1 MSPSHGTPRPRSQT
15 SRKQRSQQLN
25 TSTTAT
31 DTSDTGA
38 ALVIG
43 GANNPTSA
51 NVLAGNITL
60 SGDVDLRGT
69 GITGFT
75 RDNGGNDK
83 YTGTLDG
90 GEHTIT
96 LAIGE
101 AYGKKSDGTNGAEE
115 DPREELVISLMR
127 YKRCRVFA
135 NELRERRAKY
145 EGARFRTR
153 MTAKELGIDTK
164 KISSDFEKDEFEK
177 AIDEINNRNELRF
190 NDISAKIKHILRRD
204 KISVKER
211 MKSLWLTIT
220 KKGKLFFSELFK
232 GKKVEKID
240 RIVSFLAIL
249 ELVRNNDI
257 TAEQKGSFED
267 ILIEEKRK

>member
-1 MSPSHGTPRPRSQT
+1 MAVSAAKPEIRIHHFEGPLDLLCHLIEKNDIDIYDIPISEITSQYMDYLSAMKSLDMDVASEFLLMGAT
-15 SRKQRSQQLN
+15 LVHIKSRMML
-25 TSTTAT
+25 
-31 DTSDTGA
+31 
-38 ALVIG
+38 
-43 GANNPTSA
+43 P
-51 NVLAGNITL
+51 
-60 SGDVDLRGT
+60 
-69 GITGFT
+69 
-75 RDNGGNDK
+75 
-83 YTGTLDG
+83 
-90 GEHTIT
+90 
-96 LAIGE
+96 
-101 AYGKKSDGTNGAEE
+101 GKKSDGTNGAEE

-135 NELRERRAKY
+135 NELRERRSKY

-190 NDISAKIKHILRRD
+190 NDISAKIKHILKRD

>member
-1 MSPSHGTPRPRSQT
+1 LIEKNDIDIYDIPISEITSQYMDYLSAMKSLDMDVASEFLLMGAT
-15 SRKQRSQQLN
+15 LVHIKSRMML
-25 TSTTAT
+25 
-31 DTSDTGA
+31 
-38 ALVIG
+38 
-43 GANNPTSA
+43 P
-51 NVLAGNITL
+51 
-60 SGDVDLRGT
+60 
-69 GITGFT
+69 
-75 RDNGGNDK
+75 
-83 YTGTLDG
+83 
-90 GEHTIT
+90 
-96 LAIGE
+96 
-101 AYGKKSDGTNGAEE
+101 GKKSDGTNGAEE

>member
-1 MSPSHGTPRPRSQT
+1 MAVSAAKPEIRIHHFEGPLDLLCHLIEKNDIDIYDIPISEITSQYMDYLSAMKSLDMDVASEFLLMGAT
-15 SRKQRSQQLN
+15 LVHIKSRMML
-25 TSTTAT
+25 
-31 DTSDTGA
+31 
-38 ALVIG
+38 
-43 GANNPTSA
+43 P
-51 NVLAGNITL
+51 
-60 SGDVDLRGT
+60 
-69 GITGFT
+69 
-75 RDNGGNDK
+75 
-83 YTGTLDG
+83 
-90 GEHTIT
+90 
-96 LAIGE
+96 
-101 AYGKKSDGTNGAEE
+101 GKKSDGTNGAEE

>member
-1 MSPSHGTPRPRSQT
+1 MAVSAAKPEIRIHHFEGPLDLLCHLIEKNDIDIYDIPISEITSQYMDYLSAMKSLDMDVASEFLLMGAT
-15 SRKQRSQQLN
+15 LVHIKSRMML
-25 TSTTAT
+25 
-31 DTSDTGA
+31 
-38 ALVIG
+38 
-43 GANNPTSA
+43 P
-51 NVLAGNITL
+51 
-60 SGDVDLRGT
+60 
-69 GITGFT
+69 
-75 RDNGGNDK
+75 
-83 YTGTLDG
+83 
-90 GEHTIT
+90 
-96 LAIGE
+96 
-101 AYGKKSDGTNGAEE
+101 GKKSDGTNGAEE

-240 RIVSFLAIL
+240 RIVSFLEIL

>member
-1 MSPSHGTPRPRSQT
+1 MALSAVKPEIRIHHFEGPLDLLCHLIEKNDIDIYDIPISEITSQYMDYLSAMKSLDMDVASEFLLMGAT
-15 SRKQRSQQLN
+15 LVHIKSRMML
-25 TSTTAT
+25 
-31 DTSDTGA
+31 
-38 ALVIG
+38 
-43 GANNPTSA
+43 P
-51 NVLAGNITL
+51 
-60 SGDVDLRGT
+60 
-69 GITGFT
+69 
-75 RDNGGNDK
+75 
-83 YTGTLDG
+83 
-90 GEHTIT
+90 
-96 LAIGE
+96 
-101 AYGKKSDGTNGAEE
+101 GKKSDGTAGAEE

-164 KISSDFEKDEFEK
+164 KISSDFEKDEFSK

-249 ELVRNNDI
+249 ELVRNNEI

>member
-1 MSPSHGTPRPRSQT
+1 MAGTIVKPEIRIRHFEGPLDLLCHLIEKNDIDIYDIPISEITSQYMDYLSAMKSIDMDVASEFLLMGAT
-15 SRKQRSQQLN
+15 LVHIKSRMML
-25 TSTTAT
+25 
-31 DTSDTGA
+31 
-38 ALVIG
+38 
-43 GANNPTSA
+43 P
-51 NVLAGNITL
+51 
-60 SGDVDLRGT
+60 
-69 GITGFT
+69 
-75 RDNGGNDK
+75 
-83 YTGTLDG
+83 
-90 GEHTIT
+90 
-96 LAIGE
+96 
-101 AYGKKSDGTNGAEE
+101 GKKSEGTDGSEE

-145 EGARFRTR
+145 DGARFRTR
-153 MTAKELGIDTK
+153 ATAKELGIDTK
-164 KISSDFEKDEFEK
+164 KISSDFDKEEFEN
-177 AIDEINNRNELRF
+177 AVDEINNRNQLRF
-190 NDISAKIKHILRRD
+190 NDISEKVKHILRRD
-204 KISVKER
+204 KMSVRER

-232 GKKVEKID
+232 GKKPEKID

>member
-1 MSPSHGTPRPRSQT
+1 MALSAVKPEIRIHHFEGPLDLLCHLIEKNDIDIYDIPISEITSQYMDYLSAMKSLDMDVASEFLLMGAT
-15 SRKQRSQQLN
+15 LVHIKSRMML
-25 TSTTAT
+25 
-31 DTSDTGA
+31 
-38 ALVIG
+38 
-43 GANNPTSA
+43 P
-51 NVLAGNITL
+51 
-60 SGDVDLRGT
+60 
-69 GITGFT
+69 
-75 RDNGGNDK
+75 
-83 YTGTLDG
+83 
-90 GEHTIT
+90 
-96 LAIGE
+96 
-101 AYGKKSDGTNGAEE
+101 GKKSDGTAGAEE

-164 KISSDFEKDEFEK
+164 KISSDFEKDEFSK

>member
-1 MSPSHGTPRPRSQT
+1 MAGSAVKPEIRIHHFEGPLDLLCHLIEKNDIDIYDIPISEITSQYMDYLSAMKSLDMDVASEFLLMGAT
-15 SRKQRSQQLN
+15 LVHIKSRMML
-25 TSTTAT
+25 
-31 DTSDTGA
+31 
-38 ALVIG
+38 
-43 GANNPTSA
+43 P
-51 NVLAGNITL
+51 
-60 SGDVDLRGT
+60 
-69 GITGFT
+69 
-75 RDNGGNDK
+75 
-83 YTGTLDG
+83 
-90 GEHTIT
+90 
-96 LAIGE
+96 
-101 AYGKKSDGTNGAEE
+101 GKKSDGTNGAEE

-164 KISSDFEKDEFEK
+164 KISSDFEKEEFEK
-177 AIDEINNRNELRF
+177 AIEEINNRNELRF

-220 KKGKLFFSELFK
+220 KRGKLFFSELFK
-232 GKKVEKID
+232 GKKVEKMD

-257 TAEQKGSFED
+257 TAEQMGSFED

>member
-1 MSPSHGTPRPRSQT
+1 MAVSAVKPEIKIHHFEGPLDLLCHLIEKNDIDIYDIPISEITSQYMDYLSAMKSLDMDVASEFLLMGAT
-15 SRKQRSQQLN
+15 LVHIKSRMML
-25 TSTTAT
+25 
-31 DTSDTGA
+31 
-38 ALVIG
+38 
-43 GANNPTSA
+43 P
-51 NVLAGNITL
+51 
-60 SGDVDLRGT
+60 
-69 GITGFT
+69 
-75 RDNGGNDK
+75 
-83 YTGTLDG
+83 
-90 GEHTIT
+90 
-96 LAIGE
+96 
-101 AYGKKSDGTNGAEE
+101 GKKSDGTSGAEE

-177 AIDEINNRNELRF
+177 AIEEINNRNELRF

-220 KKGKLFFSELFK
+220 KRGKMFFSELFK
-232 GKKVEKID
+232 SKKVEKMD

>member
-1 MSPSHGTPRPRSQT
+1 MAVSAAKPEIRIHHFEGPLDLLCHLIEKNDIDIYDIPISEITSQYMDYLSAMKSLDMDVASEFLLMGAT
-15 SRKQRSQQLN
+15 LVHIKSRMML
-25 TSTTAT
+25 
-31 DTSDTGA
+31 
-38 ALVIG
+38 
-43 GANNPTSA
+43 P
-51 NVLAGNITL
+51 
-60 SGDVDLRGT
+60 
-69 GITGFT
+69 
-75 RDNGGNDK
+75 
-83 YTGTLDG
+83 
-90 GEHTIT
+90 
-96 LAIGE
+96 
-101 AYGKKSDGTNGAEE
+101 GKKSDGTNGAEE

-190 NDISAKIKHILRRD
+190 NDISAKIKHILKRD

>member
-1 MSPSHGTPRPRSQT
+1 MAGSAVKPEIRIHHFEGPLDLLCHLIEKNDIDIYDIPISEITSQYMDYLSAMKSLDMDVASEFLLMGAT
-15 SRKQRSQQLN
+15 LVHIKSRMML
-25 TSTTAT
+25 
-31 DTSDTGA
+31 
-38 ALVIG
+38 
-43 GANNPTSA
+43 P
-51 NVLAGNITL
+51 
-60 SGDVDLRGT
+60 
-69 GITGFT
+69 
-75 RDNGGNDK
+75 
-83 YTGTLDG
+83 
-90 GEHTIT
+90 
-96 LAIGE
+96 
-101 AYGKKSDGTNGAEE
+101 GKKSDGTNGAEE

-164 KISSDFEKDEFEK
+164 KISSDFEKEEFEK
-177 AIDEINNRNELRF
+177 AIEEINNRNELRF

-220 KKGKLFFSELFK
+220 KRGKLFFSELFK
-232 GKKVEKID
+232 GKKVEKMD

>member
-1 MSPSHGTPRPRSQT
+1 MAGTIVKPEIRIRHFEGPLDLLCHLIEKNDIDIYDIPISEITSQYMDYLSAMKSLDMDVASEFLLMGAT
-15 SRKQRSQQLN
+15 LVHIKSRMML
-25 TSTTAT
+25 
-31 DTSDTGA
+31 
-38 ALVIG
+38 
-43 GANNPTSA
+43 P
-51 NVLAGNITL
+51 
-60 SGDVDLRGT
+60 
-69 GITGFT
+69 
-75 RDNGGNDK
+75 
-83 YTGTLDG
+83 
-90 GEHTIT
+90 
-96 LAIGE
+96 
-101 AYGKKSDGTNGAEE
+101 GKKSEGTDGSEE

-145 EGARFRTR
+145 DGARFRTR
-153 MTAKELGIDTK
+153 ATAKELGIDTK
-164 KISSDFEKDEFEK
+164 KISSDFDKEEFEN
-177 AIDEINNRNELRF
+177 AVDEINNRNQLRF
-190 NDISAKIKHILRRD
+190 NDISEKVKHILRRD
-204 KISVKER
+204 KMSVRER

-232 GKKVEKID
+232 GKKPEKME

>member
-1 MSPSHGTPRPRSQT
+1 MAVSAAKPEIRIHHFEGPLDLLCHLIEKNDIDIYDIPISEITSQYMDYLSAMKSLDMDVASEFLLMGAT
-15 SRKQRSQQLN
+15 LVHIKSRMML
-25 TSTTAT
+25 
-31 DTSDTGA
+31 
-38 ALVIG
+38 
-43 GANNPTSA
+43 P
-51 NVLAGNITL
+51 
-60 SGDVDLRGT
+60 
-69 GITGFT
+69 
-75 RDNGGNDK
+75 
-83 YTGTLDG
+83 
-90 GEHTIT
+90 
-96 LAIGE
+96 
-101 AYGKKSDGTNGAEE
+101 GKKSDGTNGAEE

-145 EGARFRTR
+145 EGARFRSR

>member
-1 MSPSHGTPRPRSQT
+1 MAGFSIKPEIRIRHFEGPLDLLCHLIEKNDIDIYDIPISEITSQYMDYLAAMKSLDMDVASEFLLMGAT
-15 SRKQRSQQLN
+15 LVHIKSRMML
-25 TSTTAT
+25 
-31 DTSDTGA
+31 
-38 ALVIG
+38 
-43 GANNPTSA
+43 P
-51 NVLAGNITL
+51 
-60 SGDVDLRGT
+60 
-69 GITGFT
+69 
-75 RDNGGNDK
+75 
-83 YTGTLDG
+83 
-90 GEHTIT
+90 
-96 LAIGE
+96 
-101 AYGKKSDGTNGAEE
+101 GKKAEGSDSGEE

-153 MTAKELGIDTK
+153 ATAKELGIDTK
-164 KISSDFEKDEFEK
+164 KISSDFDKEEFEN
-177 AIDEINNRNELRF
+177 AVAEINNRNELRF
-190 NDISAKIKHILRRD
+190 TDISAKIKHILRRD
-204 KISVKER
+204 KLSVRQR

-232 GKKVEKID
+232 GKKPEKME

>member
-1 MSPSHGTPRPRSQT
+1 MAGSAVKPEIRIHHFEGPLDLLCHLIEKNDIDIYDIPISEITSQYMDYLSAMKSLDMDVASEFLLMGAT
-15 SRKQRSQQLN
+15 LVHIKSRMML
-25 TSTTAT
+25 
-31 DTSDTGA
+31 
-38 ALVIG
+38 
-43 GANNPTSA
+43 P
-51 NVLAGNITL
+51 
-60 SGDVDLRGT
+60 
-69 GITGFT
+69 
-75 RDNGGNDK
+75 
-83 YTGTLDG
+83 
-90 GEHTIT
+90 
-96 LAIGE
+96 
-101 AYGKKSDGTNGAEE
+101 GKKSDGTNGAEE

-145 EGARFRTR
+145 EGASFRTR

-164 KISSDFEKDEFEK
+164 KISSDFEKEEFEK
-177 AIDEINNRNELRF
+177 AIEEINNRNELRF

-220 KKGKLFFSELFK
+220 KRGKLFFSELFK
-232 GKKVEKID
+232 GKKVEKMD

>member
-1 MSPSHGTPRPRSQT
+1 MAVSAAKPEIRIHHFEGPLDLLCHLIEKNDIDIYDIPISEITSQYMDYLSAMKSLDMDVASEFLLMGAT
-15 SRKQRSQQLN
+15 LVHIKSRMML
-25 TSTTAT
+25 
-31 DTSDTGA
+31 
-38 ALVIG
+38 
-43 GANNPTSA
+43 P
-51 NVLAGNITL
+51 
-60 SGDVDLRGT
+60 
-69 GITGFT
+69 
-75 RDNGGNDK
+75 
-83 YTGTLDG
+83 
-90 GEHTIT
+90 
-96 LAIGE
+96 
-101 AYGKKSDGTNGAEE
+101 GKKSDGTNGAEE

-145 EGARFRTR
+145 DGARFRTR

>member
-1 MSPSHGTPRPRSQT
+1 MAVSAVKPEIKIHHFEGPLDLLCHLIEKNDIDIYDIPISEITSQYMDYLSAMKSLDMDVASEFLLMGAT
-15 SRKQRSQQLN
+15 LVHIKSRMML
-25 TSTTAT
+25 
-31 DTSDTGA
+31 
-38 ALVIG
+38 
-43 GANNPTSA
+43 P
-51 NVLAGNITL
+51 
-60 SGDVDLRGT
+60 
-69 GITGFT
+69 
-75 RDNGGNDK
+75 
-83 YTGTLDG
+83 
-90 GEHTIT
+90 
-96 LAIGE
+96 
-101 AYGKKSDGTNGAEE
+101 GKKSDGTNGAEE

-164 KISSDFEKDEFEK
+164 KISSDFEKEEFGK
-177 AIDEINNRNELRF
+177 AIEEINNRNELRF

-220 KKGKLFFSELFK
+220 KRGKMFFSELFK
-232 GKKVEKID
+232 GKKVEKMD

>member
-1 MSPSHGTPRPRSQT
+1 MAVSAAKPEIRIHHFEGPLDLLCHLIEKNDIDIYDIPISEITSQYMDYLSAMKSLDMDVASEFLLMGAT
-15 SRKQRSQQLN
+15 LVHIKSRMML
-25 TSTTAT
+25 
-31 DTSDTGA
+31 
-38 ALVIG
+38 
-43 GANNPTSA
+43 P
-51 NVLAGNITL
+51 
-60 SGDVDLRGT
+60 
-69 GITGFT
+69 
-75 RDNGGNDK
+75 
-83 YTGTLDG
+83 
-90 GEHTIT
+90 
-96 LAIGE
+96 
-101 AYGKKSDGTNGAEE
+101 GKKSDGTNGAEE

-204 KISVKER
+204 KISVRQR
-211 MKSLWLTIT
+211 MKALWLTIT
-220 KKGKLFFSELFK
+220 KKGKLFFSELFT
-232 GKKVEKID
+232 GKKPDKME

-257 TAEQKGSFED
+257 NAVQKGSFED

>member
-1 MSPSHGTPRPRSQT
+1 MAGILVKPEIRIRHFEGPLDLLCHLIEKNDIDIYDIPISEITAQYMDYLSAMKSLDMDVASEFLLMGATLVHIK
-15 SRKQRSQQLN
+15 SRMML
-25 TSTTAT
+25 
-31 DTSDTGA
+31 
-38 ALVIG
+38 
-43 GANNPTSA
+43 P
-51 NVLAGNITL
+51 
-60 SGDVDLRGT
+60 
-69 GITGFT
+69 
-75 RDNGGNDK
+75 
-83 YTGTLDG
+83 
-90 GEHTIT
+90 
-96 LAIGE
+96 
-101 AYGKKSDGTNGAEE
+101 GKKSEGSEGGEE

-145 EGARFRTR
+145 DGARFRTR
-153 MTAKELGIDTK
+153 ATAKELGIDTK
-164 KISSDFEKDEFEK
+164 KISSDFDREEFES
-177 AIDEINNRNELRF
+177 AIAEINNRNQLRF
-190 NDISAKIKHILRRD
+190 NDISEKVKHILRRD
-204 KISVKER
+204 KMSVRER

-232 GKKVEKID
+232 GKKPEKME

>member
-1 MSPSHGTPRPRSQT
+1 MAVSAAKPEIRIHHFEGPLDLLCHLIEKNDIDIYDIPISEITSQYMDYLSAMKSIDMDVASEFLLMGAT
-15 SRKQRSQQLN
+15 LVHIKSRMML
-25 TSTTAT
+25 
-31 DTSDTGA
+31 
-38 ALVIG
+38 
-43 GANNPTSA
+43 P
-51 NVLAGNITL
+51 
-60 SGDVDLRGT
+60 
-69 GITGFT
+69 
-75 RDNGGNDK
+75 
-83 YTGTLDG
+83 
-90 GEHTIT
+90 
-96 LAIGE
+96 
-101 AYGKKSDGTNGAEE
+101 GKKSDGTNGAEE

-177 AIDEINNRNELRF
+177 AIDEINSRNELRF

>member
-1 MSPSHGTPRPRSQT
+1 MAVSAAKPEIRIHHFEGPLDLLCHLIEKNDIDIYDIPISEITSQYMDYLSAMKSLDMDVASEFLLMGAT
-15 SRKQRSQQLN
+15 LVHIKSRMML
-25 TSTTAT
+25 
-31 DTSDTGA
+31 
-38 ALVIG
+38 
-43 GANNPTSA
+43 P
-51 NVLAGNITL
+51 
-60 SGDVDLRGT
+60 
-69 GITGFT
+69 
-75 RDNGGNDK
+75 
-83 YTGTLDG
+83 
-90 GEHTIT
+90 
-96 LAIGE
+96 
-101 AYGKKSDGTNGAEE
+101 GKKSDGTNGAEE

-240 RIVSFLAIL
+240 RI
-249 ELVRNNDI
+249 NDI